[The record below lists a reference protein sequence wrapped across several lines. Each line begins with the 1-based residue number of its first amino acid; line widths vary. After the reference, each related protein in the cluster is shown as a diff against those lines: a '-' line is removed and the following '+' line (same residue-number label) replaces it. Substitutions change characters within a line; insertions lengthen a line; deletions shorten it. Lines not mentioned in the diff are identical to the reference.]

1 LKSIWDTFAFL
12 TYGSDKITN
21 KLRDIVMSSQLVD
34 EFNLVHDDLL
44 KIPGVEEASS
54 KKEEDATEDA
64 SSFIEIPV
72 KHNAHKMRMKSD
84 HKNRWDLEI

>member
-1 LKSIWDTFAFL
+1 
-12 TYGSDKITN
+12 
-21 KLRDIVMSSQLVD
+21 M
-34 EFNLVHDDLL
+34 

-54 KKEEDATEDA
+54 KKEEDATDDA

-84 HKNRWDLEI
+84 HKNRWDLEIQEYKKN